1 MEGPAVSTIVP
12 AFNAERFLGEAIES
26 ALAQDYRPHQVVVID
41 DGSTDDTAEVAAAF
55 PQVKLIRQANLGPAA
70 ARNAAIEAA
79 SGELIALLDADDLM
93 EPSRLEIQ
101 VTYLLEHPE
110 AAAVLGRHELLIE
123 PGVEPPRWVA
133 ELPAMI
139 ESFGGEGMSERIP
152 VLPDRPTASMLARRS
167 AFELV
172 GPYDTSFRLG
182 EDVDWVIRAW
192 ECGLELAAVDEV
204 VMRRRVHGANL
215 TYDDAGCRRA
225 LLRML
230 RTRIER
236 GRRRGSGSAALP
248 E

>member
-26 ALAQDYRPHQVVVID
+26 VLAQDYRPHEVVVVD
-41 DGSTDDTAEVAAAF
+41 DGSTDGTAEVAAAF
-55 PQVKLIRQANLGPAA
+55 PEVQLIRQANLGPAA

-93 EPSRLEIQ
+93 EPDRLETQ

-110 AAAVLGRHELLIE
+110 AAAVLGRQELLIE
-123 PGVEPPRWVA
+123 SGVDPPRWA
-133 ELPAMI
+133 TELPAMI
-139 ESFGGEGMSERIP
+139 ESVGGKGMSERIP
-152 VLPDRPTASMLARRS
+152 VLPDHPTPSMLARRS
-167 AFELV
+167 AFEQV

-192 ECGLELAAVDEV
+192 ECGLELAAVDDV
-204 VMRRRVHGANL
+204 VIRRRVHGANL
-215 TYDDAGCRRA
+215 TYDEAGCMRA

-230 RTRIER
+230 KTRIER
-236 GRRRGSGSAALP
+236 GRRGGTGSAALP